1 MKKLDEI
8 CFRLHE
14 KQQQQQR
21 QQQQQQHEQQQ
32 QQQQHEQQQF
42 SSISQNKTPRKRRLE
57 DKLSTEES
65 LKEQLNSTI
74 CFTECDL
81 SCNGNGCNE
90 IDPNILLTPFRHIN
104 SLISQESASNNES
117 AYKMDSINRNDA
129 KEFSKNATDGK
140 NPVNSSITNSC
151 RPIPTET
158 FMTSAV
164 NANYEQRM
172 NKPLKFIDCTDDAR
186 TAVIGSSFHYRVNE
200 KTKEQRL
207 LYNCAKCGYKAINK
221 TKGLLHL
228 KLHDKTDKLQ
238 AKTYELTQQTN
249 KNYLS

>member
-32 QQQQHEQQQF
+32 NN
-42 SSISQNKTPRKRRLE
+42 SNMNNNNLA
-57 DKLSTEES
+57 
-65 LKEQLNSTI
+65 EQLNSTI

-140 NPVNSSITNSC
+140 NPVNSSITNSW
-151 RPIPTET
+151 
-158 FMTSAV
+158 
-164 NANYEQRM
+164 
-172 NKPLKFIDCTDDAR
+172 
-186 TAVIGSSFHYRVNE
+186 
-200 KTKEQRL
+200 
-207 LYNCAKCGYKAINK
+207 
-221 TKGLLHL
+221 
-228 KLHDKTDKLQ
+228 
-238 AKTYELTQQTN
+238 
-249 KNYLS
+249 